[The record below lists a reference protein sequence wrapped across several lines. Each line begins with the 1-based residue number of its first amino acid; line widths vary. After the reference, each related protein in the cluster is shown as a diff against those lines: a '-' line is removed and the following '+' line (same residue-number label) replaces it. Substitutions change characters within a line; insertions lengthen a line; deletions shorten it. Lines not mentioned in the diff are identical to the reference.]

1 MAPPARIGVGQGARL
16 IPIRLSIW
24 EFRGTVRSNN
34 DLLAAWLN
42 HYAARLRLYRELGIM
57 ELDAEGR
64 WIENP
69 LKLESDRDSQSDDT
83 DPSGV

>member
-1 MAPPARIGVGQGARL
+1 MQLDCG
-16 IPIRLSIW
+16 
-24 EFRGTVRSNN
+24 
-34 DLLAAWLN
+34 
-42 HYAARLRLYRELGIM
+42 LYRELGIM

-83 DPSGV
+83 DPSQGFSNMQD